1 LSWWLNKANIKRVK
15 EKLRQILAQREKR
28 HIIDPKRVPAAVLVP
43 IYERDG
49 QYFILFIKRT
59 EWVAKHKG
67 EISFPG
73 GTYEEWDGTLLNTA
87 LRETTE
93 EINLKPDDVE
103 ILGEL
108 DDEVS
113 VKTNYVIT
121 PFLASVS
128 WPCEFEA
135 DGGETEEIFEAP
147 IRSLMDIGES
157 REELRDGEMQTV
169 YSYNYQGR
177 VIWGATARILNK
189 FLDYFNQAALEKL
202 QDE

>member
-1 LSWWLNKANIKRVK
+1 
-15 EKLRQILAQREKR
+15 
-28 HIIDPKRVPAAVLVP
+28 
-43 IYERDG
+43 
-49 QYFILFIKRT
+49 FIKRT

-73 GTYEEWDGTLLNTA
+73 GTFEERDGTLLNTA

-93 EINLKPDDVE
+93 EISLKPDDVE

-113 VKTNYVIT
+113 VKTNYIIT
-121 PFLASVS
+121 PFLASIS
-128 WPCEFEA
+128 WPYEFKV
-135 DGGETEEIFEAP
+135 DGGETEEIIEAP
-147 IRSLMDIGES
+147 IQSLMDIGQS
-157 REELRDGEMQTV
+157 RQEVRGSEMETV
-169 YSYNYQGR
+169 YYYNYRGR

-189 FLDYFNQAALEKL
+189 FLDFFNQAALNKL

>member
-1 LSWWLNKANIKRVK
+1 MK
-15 EKLRQILAQREKR
+15 EKLKQILAQRKKR
-28 HIIDPKRVPAAVLVP
+28 RIVDSKRVSAAVLVP

-49 QYFILFIKRT
+49 QYHILFIKRT

-73 GTYEEWDGTLLNTA
+73 GTFEERDGTLLNTA

-93 EINLKPDDVE
+93 EISLKPDDVE

-113 VKTNYVIT
+113 VKTNYIIT
-121 PFLASVS
+121 PFLASIS
-128 WPCEFEA
+128 WPYEFKV
-135 DGGETEEIFEAP
+135 DGGETEEIIEAP
-147 IRSLMDIGES
+147 IQSLMDIGQS
-157 REELRDGEMQTV
+157 RQEVRGSEMETV
-169 YSYNYQGR
+169 YYYNYRGR

-189 FLDYFNQAALEKL
+189 FLDFFNQAALNKL